1 MRLVGYK
8 LTETATK
15 LKSQIVRV
23 LDKAEQDKRDIMT
36 RNLISD
42 DSVLG
47 HRSGFEEIQLVEI
60 NTEDRNVQP
69 LSQYVHNELSQ
80 LIDSDMMTFDNGA
93 GCSETESE
101 DDTSETEQERVA
113 QLKQVNLTLSSFKN
127 YLLWSTKH
135 TVKVEL
141 VKSGFIDTQQVEAP
155 IKEE

>member
-47 HRSGFEEIQLVEI
+47 HRSGFEEI
-60 NTEDRNVQP
+60 
-69 LSQYVHNELSQ
+69 
-80 LIDSDMMTFDNGA
+80 
-93 GCSETESE
+93 
-101 DDTSETEQERVA
+101 
-113 QLKQVNLTLSSFKN
+113 
-127 YLLWSTKH
+127 
-135 TVKVEL
+135 
-141 VKSGFIDTQQVEAP
+141 
-155 IKEE
+155 